1 MPTPPKSTASTLGS
15 VPTAGRIATLTQ
27 RSDGMKAPDRRRA
40 SALPANPRPVGRL
53 SRRRLVVLLAVGTAT
68 LAVLS
73 GCGEE
78 SRQPGG
84 YNFPGAEKDAS
95 GNFKMRG
102 FG

>member
-1 MPTPPKSTASTLGS
+1 
-15 VPTAGRIATLTQ
+15 
-27 RSDGMKAPDRRRA
+27 MKVLARRHA
-40 SALPANPRPVGRL
+40 SALHANLGPAGQL